1 MARLD
6 EVIVRLAAPIVPRD
20 IRASWQREWEAE
32 LAWSRRRG
40 SGDTARAMRALGAW
54 PHACWLRRDR
64 WRIDMLWHDITYA
77 ARTLIRRPGY
87 ALLAVLSLAIGIG
100 ANVAMFSAVHAVLL
114 RPLPFPN
121 PDQLVSIWTT
131 NHGRPGRGYESTPPD
146 FADWRRDTAGF
157 TEMAAVVA
165 GASALT
171 GDGPAEQVPSAQV
184 TGGFF
189 TVFGV
194 APLHGR
200 TLLPD
205 DDPMSAPEV
214 VALSHG
220 LWRRRFG
227 GDAGLVGQT
236 IPIDGQSM
244 RVVGVMPEGFDYPIG
259 SQLWR
264 PLRFTEDQL
273 RTQRGAH
280 YLDVVARLAP
290 GVSLGQAREA
300 LAAQAS
306 RLAGLYPRTNAD
318 RITAIEP
325 MRDTLVG
332 DVRRA
337 MLLMLGAVGF
347 VLLIV
352 CVNVASLAL
361 TRALGRQRELAVR
374 TALGAGRARLVR
386 SLLVESVLL
395 AFAGGAAGLLAAVW
409 ATRLLAALGRG
420 IAIPLLDQTSI
431 DATVLG
437 FTVALSGLTAILF
450 GALPAWQASRRL
462 DIVRGIRE
470 GAGATTDARHRQRLR
485 AGLIV
490 AETAL
495 AVVLLVGAGLLMR
508 SFLALAAVDLGF
520 RPAGVQS
527 FSLSL
532 PQAKYPTP
540 ASRAVLIETLLSRV
554 SGRPDVEAAG
564 AIFGLPLTNFG
575 YVISMSTLDER
586 KLSDE
591 EQDGKSLQVR
601 VVTPDYFRAMGI
613 PLRRGRALGEA
624 DRLGA
629 APVVVINEAAAALLW
644 PEEDAIGHSFTLGTR
659 LSQGGP
665 PVGGTVVGVVG
676 DVRDAG
682 PAARVRPAVYATHA
696 QFPVPFVS
704 VAVKA
709 RGEPDALVEPLR
721 QVLADLDPELPMFR
735 VRTMEQLGRDA
746 VAQPRLFLT
755 LLGVFASI
763 AVLLAA
769 VGIYGVLAHSVSQR
783 TREIGVRL
791 ALGAERGHVMRM
803 IVGQAMVFA
812 LAGLA
817 IGLVLAIGAGR
828 LMQSLLFGVEPLDGV
843 THAAVI
849 VGLVATALVASVIPA
864 VRAARVDPVTA
875 LRSE

>member
-1 MARLD
+1 MARID
-6 EVIVRLAAPIVPRD
+6 ETLVRLAAPLAPADLRSTW
-20 IRASWQREWEAE
+20 RREWEAE

-40 SGDTARAMRALGAW
+40 SSDAARAMRALGAW
-54 PHACWLRRDR
+54 PHACWLRWER
-64 WRIDMLWHDITYA
+64 WRFEMLWHDVTYA
-77 ARTLIRRPGY
+77 ARTLVRRPGY
-87 ALLAVLSLAIGIG
+87 ALLAILSLAIGIG

-114 RPLPFPN
+114 RPLPFPS

-131 NHGRPGRGYESTPPD
+131 NPGRPGRGYESTPSD

-171 GDGPAEQVPSAQV
+171 GDGPAEQVPSALV
-184 TGGFF
+184 SGGFF
-189 TVFGV
+189 TVLGV

-200 TLLPD
+200 ALSPD
-205 DDPMSAPEV
+205 DDPMSGPD
-214 VALSHG
+214 VAVLSHG

-227 GDAGLVGQT
+227 ADAGLVGQT
-236 IPIDGQSM
+236 IAIDGGSV
-244 RVVGVMPEGFDYPIG
+244 RVVGVMPEGFDHPIG
-259 SQLWR
+259 SQLWQ
-264 PLRFTEDQL
+264 PLRFTEEQL
-273 RTQRGAH
+273 RTQRSAH
-280 YLDVVARLAP
+280 YLDVVARVAP
-290 GVSLGQAREA
+290 GVSIGQAREA
-300 LAAQAS
+300 LAAQAA
-306 RLAGLYPRTNAD
+306 RLAELYPRTNAD
-318 RITAIEP
+318 RITTIEP

-352 CVNVASLAL
+352 CVNVANLAL

-395 AFAGGAAGLLAAVW
+395 ALAGGVAGLVAAVW
-409 ATRLLAALGRG
+409 ATGLLAALGRR
-420 IAIPLLDQTSI
+420 IAIPMLDQTSI
-431 DATVLG
+431 DATVLL
-437 FTVALSGLTAILF
+437 FTVAVSALTAILF
-450 GALPAWQASRRL
+450 GTLPAWQASRRL
-462 DIVRGIRE
+462 DVVRGIRD
-470 GAGATTDARHRQRLR
+470 GAGTTTDARHRQRLR

-520 RPAGVQS
+520 RAAGVQT
-527 FSLSL
+527 FSVSL
-532 PQAKYPTP
+532 PQTKYPTP
-540 ASRAVLIETLLSRV
+540 VSRAVLVETLLSRV
-554 SGRPDVEAAG
+554 SARPGVEAAG

-575 YVISMSTLDER
+575 YVISMSTLDGR

-591 EQDGKSLQVR
+591 EQEGKSLQVR

-613 PLRRGRALGEA
+613 PIRRGRSIAATDG
-624 DRLGA
+624 LGA
-629 APVVVINEAAAALLW
+629 APAVVVNEAAAGLLW
-644 PEEDAIGHSFTLGTR
+644 PGEDPLGHSFTLGTR

-676 DVRDAG
+676 DVRDGG
-682 PAARVRPAVYATHA
+682 PAARARPTVYASHG
-696 QFPVPFVS
+696 QFPVPT
-704 VAVKA
+704 VAIAVRS

-721 QVLADLDPELPMFR
+721 EVLADLDSDLPMFR

-763 AVLLAA
+763 AVLLAV

-791 ALGAERGHVMRM
+791 ALGAERGRVMRM
-803 IVGQAMVFA
+803 VVGQAMVFA

-817 IGLVLAIGAGR
+817 LGLVLAAGAGR
-828 LMQSLLFGVEPLDGV
+828 LMQSLLFGVQPMDGV
-843 THAAVI
+843 THAAVF
-849 VGLVATALVASVIPA
+849 VGLVVAALVASVVPA
-864 VRAARVDPVTA
+864 LRAARVDPVTA

>member
-1 MARLD
+1 MPRVD
-6 EVIVRLAAPIVPRD
+6 EAIVRLAAPLAPAD
-20 IRASWQREWEAE
+20 IRSAWRREWEAE

-40 SGDTARAMRALGAW
+40 SSDAARAMRAMGAV
-54 PHACWLRRDR
+54 PHACWLRWDR
-64 WRIDMLWHDITYA
+64 WRIEMLWHDVTYA
-77 ARTLIRRPGY
+77 ARTLVRRPGY
-87 ALLAVLSLAIGIG
+87 SLLAIASLAVGIG
-100 ANVAMFSAVHAVLL
+100 ANVAMFSAIHAVLL
-114 RPLPFPN
+114 RPLPFPD
-121 PDQLVSIWTT
+121 PEQLVSIWTT
-131 NHGRPGRGYESTPPD
+131 NHGRPGRGYESAAPD

-157 TEMAAVVA
+157 TEMAALVA

-200 TLLPD
+200 ALSPE
-205 DDPMSAPEV
+205 DDPVTGPD
-214 VALSHG
+214 VAVLSHG
-220 LWRRRFG
+220 LWQRRFG
-227 GDAGLVGQT
+227 SNAGLVGQA
-236 IPIDGQSM
+236 IPIDGRLV
-244 RVVGVMPEGFDYPIG
+244 RVVGVMPGGFDYPIG

-273 RTQRGAH
+273 RTQRSAH

-290 GVSLGQAREA
+290 GVPIGQAREA
-300 LAAQAS
+300 LAAQAA
-306 RLAGLYPRTNAD
+306 RLAGLHPRSNAD
-318 RITAIEP
+318 RTTTIEP

-352 CVNVASLAL
+352 CANVANLAL

-386 SLLVESVLL
+386 SLLVESVLV
-395 AFAGGAAGLLAAVW
+395 AVAGGAAGLLAAVW
-409 ATRLLAALGRG
+409 ATGFLAALGRG
-420 IAIPLLDQTSI
+420 IDIPLLDQTSI
-431 DATVLG
+431 DATVLA
-437 FTVALSGLTAILF
+437 FTAGVSALAAVLF
-450 GALPAWQASRRL
+450 GTLPAWQASRRL
-462 DIVRGIRE
+462 DVARGIRE
-470 GAGATTDARHRQRLR
+470 GAGATTDVRHRQRLR

-508 SFLALAAVDLGF
+508 SFLALTTVELGF
-520 RPAGVQS
+520 SPSGVET
-527 FSLSL
+527 FSVSL

-540 ASRAVLIETLLSRV
+540 VSRAVLVETLVSRV
-554 SGRPDVEAAG
+554 SARADVEAAG
-564 AIFGLPLTNFG
+564 AIYGLPLTNFG
-575 YVISMSTLDER
+575 YVISMSTLDDR

-591 EQDGKSLQVR
+591 EQDAKSLQVR
-601 VVTPDYFRAMGI
+601 VVTPDYFRAMGV
-613 PLRRGRALGEA
+613 PLRRGRTIAET

-629 APVVVINEAAAALLW
+629 PPVVVVNEAAVALLW
-644 PEEDAIGHSFTLGTR
+644 PDGNPLGHSFTMGTR
-659 LSQGGP
+659 LAQGGL

-676 DVRDAG
+676 DVRDG
-682 PAARVRPAVYATHA
+682 SPAARARPTMYASHG
-696 QFPVPFVS
+696 QFPVAS
-704 VAVKA
+704 VAIAVKA

-721 QVLADLDPELPMFR
+721 RLLADLDPELPMFR
-735 VRTMEQLGRDA
+735 VRTMEQLARDA

-755 LLGVFASI
+755 LLGVFASM

-791 ALGAERGHVMRM
+791 ALGAERGRVMGM
-803 IVGQAMVFA
+803 VVGQAMGLA
-812 LAGLA
+812 LAGLGL
-817 IGLVLAIGAGR
+817 GLVLAAGAGW
-828 LMQSLLFGVEPLDGV
+828 LMQGLLFGVHPLDGP

-849 VGLVATALVASVIPA
+849 VGLVLTALVASVVPA
-864 VRAARVDPVTA
+864 LRAASVDPATA
-875 LRSE
+875 LRGD